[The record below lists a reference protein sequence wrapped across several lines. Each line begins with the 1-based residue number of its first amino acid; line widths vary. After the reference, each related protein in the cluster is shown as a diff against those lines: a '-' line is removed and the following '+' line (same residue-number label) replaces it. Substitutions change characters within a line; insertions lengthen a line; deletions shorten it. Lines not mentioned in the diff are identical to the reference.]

1 VPLVA
6 SVAAAGWVIQ
16 RLFMPGAG
24 GAVLFIFRIPATPI
38 AASWPHPP
46 GLGHRCTGLVAVML
60 FLRFLCECFTQS
72 GLVQSRQGV

>member
-16 RLFMPGAG
+16 RLFMPG

-46 GLGHRCTGLVAVML
+46 GLGNRCTGLVAVML
-60 FLRFLCECFTQS
+60 FPRFLWECFTPS
-72 GLVQSRQGV
+72 GPVQSSQGV